1 MAKGYRTC
9 QGSSD
14 FNSGVSQCP
23 GQTGKVKAI
32 ILVMHGYKLPATLSA
47 DELEKACHANR
58 PGRLYPIKTVVE
70 YEPSGGEAQ
79 TSATGY
85 GPTKVT
91 GFSAKEDTY
100 TLDSYDANL
109 KANLMLAKKAQMD
122 AYIVDEN
129 NVIYG
134 MSDGTDQMAGIP
146 MAGVY
151 PGGQDFDSS
160 SQVANLTVTL
170 LYQDYEKYMKNA
182 YAIQAGFDVVGA
194 LQGLVYVD
202 FVKVEDTKY
211 KLVEHFGGM
220 DVTEYYGALLQ
231 TNAEEALPDVT
242 SVSYAGG
249 LITVATGEPVLAAP
263 SVLQTVGI
271 TGIEQW
277 TGSASSSSGVGE

>member
-9 QGSSD
+9 QGSSE
-14 FNSGVSQCP
+14 FNSGVSKCP

-47 DELEKACHANR
+47 DELEKACHADR
-58 PGRLYPIKTVVE
+58 PARIYPIKTVVE

-85 GPTKVT
+85 GPTKIT
-91 GFSAKEDTY
+91 GFSAKEDTF
-100 TLDSYDANL
+100 TLDNYDAGL

-146 MAGVY
+146 MAGIY

-160 SQVANLTVTL
+160 SQAANLTVTL

-182 YAIQAGFDVVGA
+182 YAIEAGFDVEGA
-194 LQGLVYVD
+194 LQGLSYVD
-202 FVKVEDTKY
+202 FVSVGDTKY
-211 KLVEHFGGM
+211 KLIEHFGGM
-220 DVTEYYGALLQ
+220 DVTEYYGSLLQ
-231 TNAEEALPDVT
+231 ENAEEALPDVT
-242 SVSYAGG
+242 SVSYADGV
-249 LITVATGEPVLAAP
+249 ITVATGTPVLAKP
-263 SVLQTVGI
+263 SVLQGLGI

-277 TGSASSSSGVGE
+277 SDSAAAAG

>member
-9 QGSSD
+9 QGASE
-14 FNSGVSQCP
+14 FNSGVSKCP

-47 DELEKACHANR
+47 DELEKACHADR
-58 PGRLYPIKTVVE
+58 PARLYPIKTVVE

-85 GPTKVT
+85 GPTKIT
-91 GFSAKEDTY
+91 GFSAKEDTF
-100 TLDSYDANL
+100 TLDNYDAGL

-146 MAGVY
+146 MAGIY

-160 SQVANLTVTL
+160 SQAANLTVTL

-182 YAIQAGFDVVGA
+182 YAIEAGFDVEGA
-194 LQGLVYVD
+194 LQGLSYVD
-202 FVKVEDTKY
+202 FVSIESTKF
-211 KLVEHFGGM
+211 KLIEHFGGM
-220 DVTEYYGALLQ
+220 DVTEYYGSLLQ
-231 TNAEEALPDVT
+231 ENAEEALPDVT
-242 SVSYAGG
+242 SVSYADGV
-249 LITVATGEPVLAAP
+249 ITVATGTPVLAKP
-263 SVLQTVGI
+263 SVLQGLGI

-277 TGSASSSSGVGE
+277 TDSAAAVG

>member
-9 QGSSD
+9 QGSSE
-14 FNSGVSQCP
+14 FNSGVSKCP

-47 DELEKACHANR
+47 DELEKACHADR
-58 PGRLYPIKTVVE
+58 PARLYPIKTVVE
-70 YEPSGGEAQ
+70 YEPSGGESQ

-85 GPTKVT
+85 GPTKIT
-91 GFSAKEDTY
+91 GFSAKEDTF
-100 TLDSYDANL
+100 TLGNYDAGL

-146 MAGVY
+146 MAGIY

-160 SQVANLTVTL
+160 SQAANLTVTL

-182 YAIQAGFDVVGA
+182 YAIEAGFDVEGA
-194 LQGLVYVD
+194 LQGLSYVD
-202 FVKVEDTKY
+202 FVSIESTKF
-211 KLVEHFGGM
+211 KLIEHFGGM
-220 DVTEYYGALLQ
+220 DVTEYYGSLLQ
-231 TNAEEALPDVT
+231 ENAEEALPDVT
-242 SVSYAGG
+242 SVSYADGV
-249 LITVATGEPVLAAP
+249 ITVATGTPVLAKP
-263 SVLQTVGI
+263 SVLQGLGI

-277 TGSASSSSGVGE
+277 TDSAAAAG